1 MLINRQ
7 GPRDQV
13 EQDFMFALFLQ
24 KQEDEGNTNGNT
36 NGNRTRQ
43 RQRDPDVGHFCA
55 PNTPGFCEA
64 NFCIFHCKE

>member
-1 MLINRQ
+1 MLSICRQ
-7 GPRDQV
+7 GARDQV

-24 KQEDEGNTNGNT
+24 KQEDEVNTS
-36 NGNRTRQ
+36 GNRTRQ
-43 RQRDPDVGHFCA
+43 RPRDPDVGHFCA